1 MGQGEQNTKTM
12 STIHKIFR
20 FRGFPVYADARLFVT
35 SAKKI
40 SRTKFPK
47 HEQFSLL
54 QQLCRALDS
63 IVLNIAEGSDR
74 GTDKDFA
81 HFLNIAH
88 TSLNEVVACFDA
100 AFDSKYFSPSE
111 HNELLKNAE
120 FLAHQLISFRNSIIR
135 SPKK

>member
-1 MGQGEQNTKTM
+1 M

-40 SRTKFPK
+40 SYKKFPK
-47 HEQFSLL
+47 HEQFCLL

-63 IVLNIAEGSDR
+63 IVLNVAEGSNR

-81 HFLNIAH
+81 HFLNISQA
-88 TSLNEVVACFDA
+88 SLSEVVACFDIA
-100 AFDSKYFSPSE
+100 LDSKYFSPSE

-120 FLAHQLISFRNSIIR
+120 FLAHQLYSFRNSIMR